1 MITEYELYSDER
13 KDTPKGYLILGG
25 IVCTDRGRER
35 LLVRLSETRKRHGL
49 GQEIGWGKVSKS
61 YLDGFKAY
69 LDVFFD
75 DPHAR
80 YSVLVVHLVSAEGH
94 ASLGKMRH
102 DDMLA
107 SIYYQFLHTTFGRLS
122 DTKRWWVFPDAG
134 FFSRDT
140 VLKQVEFLFNR
151 TYKKAHGPKTSRIIR
166 LARARDSKQNELIQ
180 LADLMLGCVACAK
193 FAYAPKSVAK
203 LEFLTH
209 FEARRDASLLTERG
223 LSRFVIQSWV
233 PPEQFEYPAWGAKSP
248 GAPQ

>member
-25 IVCTDRGRER
+25 IVCTNRGRER
-35 LLVRLSETRKRHGL
+35 LLAGLSESRKCHGL
-49 GQEIGWGKVSKS
+49 GHEIGWGKVSKS

-122 DTKRWWVFPDAG
+122 DTKRWWVYPDAG
-134 FFSRDT
+134 FFSKDT
-140 VLKQVEFLFNR
+140 VLDRVEFLFNR
-151 TYKKAHGPKTSRIIR
+151 TYKKAFGPKSSRIVR
-166 LARARDSKQNELIQ
+166 LARALDSKRSNLIQ
-180 LADLMLGCVACAK
+180 LADLMLGCVALAK
-193 FAYAPKSVAK
+193 FDRAPESIPRR
-203 LEFLTH
+203 EFLAH
-209 FEARRDASLLTERG
+209 FTARRDASLVTERG
-223 LSRFVIQSWV
+223 LSRFVIRSWV
-233 PPEQFEYPAWGAKSP
+233 PPEQFEYPAWGP